1 MAPDA
6 ATSAG
11 RVLVGKIVGVFGVD
25 GWVKVHSYTEPR
37 ENLFRY
43 KPWIVRTAIGEDT
56 LETPQG
62 RVHGPGLVAKLPG
75 IDDRDR
81 AAAMMGAEIYVERA
95 ALPRAKPGE
104 YYWSD
109 LEGLEVRLEDGT
121 SLGTVSHLFSTG
133 ANDVLVVRG
142 QRERLLPYV
151 PGDVVKR
158 IDLEGRVMVVDW
170 DPEF

>member
-1 MAPDA
+1 
-6 ATSAG
+6 
-11 RVLVGKIVGVFGVD
+11 
-25 GWVKVHSYTEPR
+25 
-37 ENLFRY
+37 
-43 KPWIVRTAIGEDT
+43 
-56 LETPQG
+56 
-62 RVHGPGLVAKLPG
+62 
-75 IDDRDR
+75 
-81 AAAMMGAEIYVERA
+81 MGAEIYVERA

-151 PGDVVKR
+151 PGEVVKR